1 MRTNSAM
8 ANWVILRAVV
18 VNVSFFSDKLL
29 VRHEK
34 WRVLYQ
40 LIARKETMEELLHE
54 YDKCI
59 FVDIQFFATL

>member
-18 VNVSFFSDKLL
+18 ANVSFFSDKLL

-34 WRVLYQ
+34 WEVLHH
-40 LIARKETMEELLHE
+40 LIDRKETIRELLHE
-54 YDKCI
+54 YYKGI
-59 FVDIQFFATL
+59 SVDLQFSSIL